1 MITDIIALWK
11 MAPPAAPETPELKQL
26 RLRSMISC
34 LAAALSIAGITILV
48 RIHALTVLVVAA
60 LMITAIVQT
69 IRYWWVKNAIDADYA
84 AALAGDGGADEGL
97 QP

>member
-11 MAPPAAPETPELKQL
+11 IAPPPAPETPELKRL

-34 LAAALSIAGITILV
+34 LAAALSIASITILV
-48 RIHALTVLVVAA
+48 RIHPLAVLVVAA

-69 IRYWWVKNAIDADYA
+69 ICYWWVKNAVDTDYA
-84 AALAGDGGADEGL
+84 AALAGDDGADEGL